1 VPVSV
6 SRTATPSIPAL
17 FPNYK
22 GQFPPPESEEM
33 QDGRRTRDS
42 SISTQVRG
50 RSVPPKTAGNR
61 RKSWFKS
68 SQVDKVLGRGNTI
81 IEKNIQD
88 IIKANQAT
96 ISG

>member
-1 VPVSV
+1 
-6 SRTATPSIPAL
+6 
-17 FPNYK
+17 
-22 GQFPPPESEEM
+22 M
-33 QDGRRTRDS
+33 
-42 SISTQVRG
+42 STETRG
-50 RSVPPKTAGNR
+50 RSVPPKTAGDR

-68 SQVDKVLGRGNTI
+68 SQVDKVLGRGNII